1 LVNIPKDEAQGY
13 VNHQQENWPF
23 QFHKILNNVSQ
34 DVVFD
39 LTCKD
44 IISSALDGFSGTVIA
59 YGQTGAGKTF
69 TISGTSSDYKYR
81 GIIPRCISALYQEVH
96 NRYESQI
103 NIRISYVEV
112 YNEVIHDLLSTVGQD
127 ANDYELNVN
136 VAIQED
142 PVFGVFVK
150 GAVNT
155 MAHTEEEALSLL
167 FEGETNKTISEHKL
181 NKNSSRSHCVFTI
194 NLETRSRV
202 ESSEKVIISKIN
214 LVDLAGSERTKK
226 TGSEGHVIM
235 EASFIN
241 RSLTYLEQ
249 VVVALSDRERDHV
262 PYRQSKLTY
271 LLKDSIG
278 GNCKTTMIA
287 NIWPEKDHLEE
298 TISTLRFASRMM
310 RVENESSISIKL
322 DPQILLKKY
331 EREIKDLKLE
341 LAMHDTL
348 AGRGRVSY
356 ESYTPEQQY
365 KQQVIAQEFLSGV
378 QEDIDIESIRQ
389 VKELFIQFRNLYRN
403 VVKDVESL
411 GSAELQK
418 KLTQNQTAMQRVGSV
433 AGKQDADQVGV
444 TEQKYGF
451 GLGKAPKDSKPTKQ
465 DGSLVNVDRADQDQ
479 ILPDGTKDQDKTF
492 EYGDEMDDQY
502 QDEPKDKNE
511 LYQAFKE
518 NDGKEY
524 VDGIQKNIQDSK
536 QQKESYKD
544 LSAQLESIKVDYNR
558 IQERFDKKQI
568 MKQDG
573 DPGQEPVDEE
583 EFTLIKQIKDC
594 KKNHKTLMEKL
605 RIIKSTIHQLDL
617 NVKNNKIL
625 LVKKFEEHLQKKYNM
640 TLQDPKSTKMMGQ
653 MDDKSVS
660 KSSDQM
666 DPEAQAFVR
675 AKQKFNLIQQAR
687 KQEKMRGSSPGRGG
701 SPNTTRK

>member
-1 LVNIPKDEAQGY
+1 M
-13 VNHQQENWPF
+13 
-23 QFHKILNNVSQ
+23 
-34 DVVFD
+34 
-39 LTCKD
+39 
-44 IISSALDGFSGTVIA
+44 
-59 YGQTGAGKTF
+59 
-69 TISGTSSDYKYR
+69 
-81 GIIPRCISALYQEVH
+81 
-96 NRYESQI
+96 
-103 NIRISYVEV
+103 

-127 ANDYELNVN
+127 TNDYELNSN

-181 NKNSSRSHCVFTI
+181 NKNSSRSHCIFTI

-226 TGSEGHVIM
+226 TGSEGQVIL

-241 RSLTYLEQ
+241 RSLSYLEQ
-249 VVVALSDRERDHV
+249 VVVALSERERDHV

-287 NIWPEKDHLEE
+287 NIWPERAHIEE
-298 TISTLRFASRMM
+298 SISTLRFASRMM
-310 RVENESSISIKL
+310 KVENESSISIKL
-322 DPQILLKKY
+322 DPHILLKKY

-356 ESYTPEQQY
+356 EPYTAEQQY
-365 KQQVIAQEFLSGV
+365 KQQMIAQDFLGGGL
-378 QEDIDIESIRQ
+378 EDIDIESIRQ

-418 KLTQNQTAMQRVGSV
+418 KLTQNQAAMQRVGSV
-433 AGKQDADQVGV
+433 TGKADVDRVGV
-444 TEQKYGF
+444 AEQNYGF
-451 GLGKAPKDSKPTKQ
+451 GLGKAPKESKPSKQ
-465 DGSLVNVDRADQDQ
+465 DGSLVNVEKGDQDQ
-479 ILPDGTKDQDKTF
+479 VKDQTNQDNTF
-492 EYGDEMDDQY
+492 EYGDDADVAYE
-502 QDEPKDKNE
+502 DEPKDKNE
-511 LYQAFKE
+511 LYAKFKE
-518 NDGKEY
+518 DDGKEY
-524 VDGIQKNIQDSK
+524 VDGIQKNISDSK
-536 QQKESYKD
+536 QQKAAYKD
-544 LSAQLESIKVDYNR
+544 LSDQLENLKSEYNKL
-558 IQERFDKKQI
+558 QERFDKKQI
-568 MKQDG
+568 MNQGVEVDK
-573 DPGQEPVDEE
+573 EPVDDE
-583 EFTLIKQIKDC
+583 EFLLIKQIKDC
-594 KKNHKTLMEKL
+594 KKNHKNLMEKL

-625 LVKKFEEHLQKKYNM
+625 LVKKFEDHLMKKYNM
-640 TLQDPKSTKMMGQ
+640 KLDETKASKMNGQ

-660 KSSDQM
+660 KSSEQM
-666 DPEAQAFVR
+666 DPEAVAFVR

-687 KQEKMRGSSPGRGG
+687 KNEKRGGSPGRGG
-701 SPNTTRK
+701 SPNTTRKN